1 MEKREENRTLQFIET
16 MTLTTS
22 YHIFVKEFVSEFRT
36 RYALNALLM
45 FVVTT
50 LSIIL
55 FSIGKESPTQ
65 DILSGTLWIVI
76 FFSAMSGLSRTFV
89 AEEERGTSMTLRL
102 LVNSSSVYI
111 GKLLYNFILILF
123 LSLIIA
129 VSYLLFIN
137 EFEVKSYEIFWI
149 TIFLGSAG
157 LASASTIL
165 AAIIAKAN
173 TKGTL
178 FPVLAFPILLPLLLT
193 CINATKLS
201 TEGAFLTEAVK
212 EFQILISFTVVMVAT
227 SFLVFDFVWKD

>member
-1 MEKREENRTLQFIET
+1 
-16 MTLTTS
+16 MTLLAS
-22 YHIFVKEFVSEFRT
+22 YHIFVKEFISEFRT

-55 FSIGKESPTQ
+55 FSIGHDSPTT

-89 AEEERGTSMTLRL
+89 AEEERGTSLTLRL
-102 LVNSSSVYI
+102 LTNSTSVYT
-111 GKLLYNFILILF
+111 GKLIYNFILILS
-123 LSLIIA
+123 LSIIIA
-129 VSYLLFIN
+129 IAYLLLIK
-137 EFEVKSYEIFWI
+137 EFSVKTYSIFWL

-201 TEGAFLTEAVK
+201 VDGAFFSEAIK
-212 EFQILISFTVVMVAT
+212 EFQILISFAIVMVTT
-227 SFLVFDFVWKD
+227 SLLVFDFVWKD

>member
-1 MEKREENRTLQFIET
+1 MLFA
-16 MTLTTS
+16 S
-22 YHIFVKEFVSEFRT
+22 AYHIFIKEFVSEFRT
-36 RYALNALLM
+36 RYAINALLM

-55 FSIGKESPTQ
+55 FSVGAESPSQ
-65 DILSGTLWIVI
+65 EVLSGTLWIVI

-89 AEEERGTSMTLRL
+89 AEEERGTSLTLRL
-102 LVNSSSVYI
+102 LVNGTSVYI
-111 GKLLYNFILILF
+111 GKLLYNFLLILF

-129 VSYLLFIN
+129 ASYLLLMKEFI
-137 EFEVKSYEIFWI
+137 VKSPDVFWC
-149 TIFLGSAG
+149 TILLGAAG

-165 AAIIAKAN
+165 AAVIAKAN

-193 CINATKLS
+193 CINATKMA
-201 TEGAFLTEAVK
+201 TDGAFMMEAFG
-212 EFQILISFTVVMVAT
+212 EFQILISFTVVMIAT

>member
-1 MEKREENRTLQFIET
+1 MIIAA
-16 MTLTTS
+16 S

-55 FSIGKESPTQ
+55 FSIGQESPS
-65 DILSGTLWIVI
+65 IEVLSGTLWIVI

-89 AEEERGTSMTLRL
+89 AEEERGTSLTLRL
-102 LVNSSSVYI
+102 LVNASSVYI
-111 GKLLYNFILILF
+111 GKLVYNFALILV
-123 LSLIIA
+123 LSVIIA
-129 VSYLLFIN
+129 VSYVLFIN
-137 EFEVKSYEIFWI
+137 EFTVKTYEIFWL
-149 TIFLGSAG
+149 TILLGSAG

-193 CINATKLS
+193 CINATKLA
-201 TEGAFLTEAVK
+201 TEGAFIAEAVK
-212 EFQILISFTVVMVAT
+212 EFQILISFTVVMIAT

>member
-1 MEKREENRTLQFIET
+1 MIIIA
-16 MTLTTS
+16 S

-55 FSIGKESPTQ
+55 FSIGQESPSI
-65 DILSGTLWIVI
+65 DVLSGTLWIVI

-89 AEEERGTSMTLRL
+89 AEEERGTSLTLRL
-102 LVNSSSVYI
+102 LVNASSVYI
-111 GKLLYNFILILF
+111 GKLVYNFALILV

-137 EFEVKSYEIFWI
+137 EFSVKNYEIFWL
-149 TIFLGSAG
+149 TILLGSAG

-193 CINATKLS
+193 CINATKLA
-201 TEGAFLTEAVK
+201 TEGAFMLEAVK
-212 EFQILISFTVVMVAT
+212 EFQILISFTVVMIAT

>member
-1 MEKREENRTLQFIET
+1 MILQS
-16 MTLTTS
+16 S
-22 YHIFVKEFVSEFRT
+22 YHIFVKEFISEFRT

-55 FSIGKESPTQ
+55 FSIGHDSPTQ
-65 DILSGTLWIVI
+65 EILSGTLWIVI

-89 AEEERGTSMTLRL
+89 AEEERGTSLTLRL
-102 LVNSSSVYI
+102 LTNSTSVYT
-111 GKLLYNFILILF
+111 GKLIYNFILIF
-123 LSLIIA
+123 VLSIIIA
-129 VSYLLFIN
+129 IAYLLLIK
-137 EFEVKSYEIFWI
+137 EFSVKTYSIFWL
-149 TIFLGSAG
+149 TIILGSAG

-201 TEGAFLTEAVK
+201 VDGAFFSEAIK
-212 EFQILISFTVVMVAT
+212 EFQILISFAIVMVTT
-227 SFLVFDFVWKD
+227 SLLVFDFVWKD

>member
-1 MEKREENRTLQFIET
+1 MILIS
-16 MTLTTS
+16 S
-22 YHIFVKEFVSEFRT
+22 YHIFIKEFISEFRT

-45 FVVTT
+45 FVITT
-50 LSIIL
+50 LSIVL
-55 FSIGKESPTQ
+55 FSIGHDSPSAE
-65 DILSGTLWIVI
+65 ILSGTLWIVI

-89 AEEERGTSMTLRL
+89 AEEERGTSLTLRL
-102 LVNSSSVYI
+102 LTNSTSVYT
-111 GKLLYNFILILF
+111 GKLIYNFILILV
-123 LSLIIA
+123 LSIIIA
-129 VSYLLFIN
+129 IAYLLLIK
-137 EFEVKSYEIFWI
+137 EFSVKNYSIFWL

-201 TEGAFLTEAVK
+201 VDGAFFIEGIK
-212 EFQILISFTVVMVAT
+212 EFQILISFAIVMVTT
-227 SFLVFDFVWKD
+227 SLLVFDFVWKD

>member
-1 MEKREENRTLQFIET
+1 MTFI
-16 MTLTTS
+16 TS
-22 YHIFVKEFVSEFRT
+22 YHIFIKEFVSEFRT

-111 GKLLYNFILILF
+111 GKLFYNFILILV
-123 LSLIIA
+123 LSVIIGI
-129 VSYLLFIN
+129 SYLLFIK
-137 EFEVKSYEIFWI
+137 EFTVKSFDIFWM

-201 TEGAFLTEAVK
+201 TEGAFMSEAVK

>member
-1 MEKREENRTLQFIET
+1 MILI
-16 MTLTTS
+16 TS
-22 YHIFVKEFVSEFRT
+22 YHIFIKEFVSEFRT
-36 RYALNALLM
+36 RYAINALLM

-55 FSIGKESPTQ
+55 FSVGAESPPQ
-65 DILSGTLWIVI
+65 DVLSGTLWIVI

-111 GKLLYNFILILF
+111 GKLLYNFLLILF

-129 VSYLLFIN
+129 ASYLVLLK
-137 EFEVKSYEIFWI
+137 EFTVKSYDIFWI

-201 TEGAFLTEAVK
+201 TEGAFMDEAVK

-227 SFLVFDFVWKD
+227 SFIVFDFVWKD

>member
-1 MEKREENRTLQFIET
+1 
-16 MTLTTS
+16 MTITTS
-22 YHIFVKEFVSEFRT
+22 YHVFIKEFVSEFRT

-55 FSIGKESPTQ
+55 FSIGAESPSI
-65 DILSGTLWIVI
+65 DILAGTLWIVI

-89 AEEERGTSMTLRL
+89 AEEERGTALLLRL
-102 LVNSSSVYI
+102 HVNSSSVLF
-111 GKLLYNFILILF
+111 GKLLYNLVLIF
-123 LSLIIA
+123 VLSVIIA
-129 VSYLLFIN
+129 ASYLLLIK
-137 EFEVKSYEIFWI
+137 EFVIQSYEIFWL
-149 TIFLGSAG
+149 TILLGSFG

-193 CINATKLS
+193 CINATKLAA
-201 TEGAFLTEAVK
+201 EGAFFTEAIK
-212 EFQILISFTVVMVAT
+212 EFQILISFTVVMIAT
-227 SFLVFDFVWKD
+227 STLVFDFVWND

>member
-1 MEKREENRTLQFIET
+1 MIA
-16 MTLTTS
+16 TTS
-22 YHIFVKEFVSEFRT
+22 YHIFIKEFVSEFRT
-36 RYALNALLM
+36 RYAINALLM

-55 FSIGKESPTQ
+55 FSVGAESPSP
-65 DILSGTLWIVI
+65 DVLSGTLWIVI

-129 VSYLLFIN
+129 ASYLVLLK
-137 EFEVKSYEIFWI
+137 EFSVKSYDIFWI
-149 TIFLGSAG
+149 TIVLGSAG

-193 CINATKLS
+193 CINSTKLAV
-201 TEGAFLTEAVK
+201 EGAFMPEAVK

-227 SFLVFDFVWKD
+227 SFIVFDYVWKD

>member
-1 MEKREENRTLQFIET
+1 MIITA
-16 MTLTTS
+16 S

-55 FSIGKESPTQ
+55 FSIGQESPSI
-65 DILSGTLWIVI
+65 DVLSGTLWIVI

-89 AEEERGTSMTLRL
+89 AEEERGTSLTLRL
-102 LVNSSSVYI
+102 LVNASSVYI
-111 GKLLYNFILILF
+111 GKLVYNFALILV

-129 VSYLLFIN
+129 VSYVLFIN
-137 EFEVKSYEIFWI
+137 EFSVKNYEIFWL
-149 TIFLGSAG
+149 TILLGSAG

-193 CINATKLS
+193 CINATKLA
-201 TEGAFLTEAVK
+201 TEGAFLLEAVK
-212 EFQILISFTVVMVAT
+212 EFQILISFTVVMIAT

>member
-1 MEKREENRTLQFIET
+1 MMIIS
-16 MTLTTS
+16 TS

-55 FSIGKESPTQ
+55 FSIGQESPSI
-65 DILSGTLWIVI
+65 DVLSGTLWIVI

-89 AEEERGTSMTLRL
+89 AEEERGTSLTLRL
-102 LVNSSSVYI
+102 LVNASSVYI
-111 GKLLYNFILILF
+111 GKLVYNFALILV
-123 LSLIIA
+123 LSVIIA
-129 VSYLLFIN
+129 VSYVLFIT
-137 EFEVKSYEIFWI
+137 EFTVKTFEIFWL
-149 TIFLGSAG
+149 TILLGSAG

-193 CINATKLS
+193 CINATKLA
-201 TEGAFLTEAVK
+201 TEGAFLVEAVK
-212 EFQILISFTVVMVAT
+212 EFQILISFTVVMIAT

>member
-1 MEKREENRTLQFIET
+1 
-16 MTLTTS
+16 MTLLAS
-22 YHIFVKEFVSEFRT
+22 YHIFIKEFISEFRT

-55 FSIGKESPTQ
+55 FSIGHDSPTQ

-89 AEEERGTSMTLRL
+89 AEEERGTSLTLRL
-102 LVNSSSVYI
+102 LTSSTSVYT
-111 GKLLYNFILILF
+111 GKLIYNFILILA
-123 LSLIIA
+123 LSIFIA
-129 VSYLLFIN
+129 IAYLLLIK
-137 EFEVKSYEIFWI
+137 EFSVKTYSIFWI

-201 TEGAFLTEAVK
+201 VDGAFFSEGIK
-212 EFQILISFTVVMVAT
+212 EFQILISFAIVMVTT
-227 SFLVFDFVWKD
+227 SLLVFDFVWKD

>member
-1 MEKREENRTLQFIET
+1 MVFTIAR
-16 MTLTTS
+16 
-22 YHIFVKEFVSEFRT
+22 HIFIKEFASEFRT

-55 FSIGKESPTQ
+55 FSIGAESPSQ
-65 DILSGTLWIVI
+65 DVLSGTLWIVI

-89 AEEERGTSMTLRL
+89 AEEERGTSLLLRL
-102 LVNSSSVYI
+102 LANSSSVLI
-111 GKLLYNFILILF
+111 GKLLYNFILISF
-123 LSLIIA
+123 LSVIIA
-129 VSYLLFIN
+129 LSYLLLIN
-137 EFEVKSYEIFWI
+137 EFSVRTYEIFWI

-193 CINATKLS
+193 CINATKLA
-201 TEGAFLTEAVK
+201 TEGAFLSEAVQ
-212 EFQILISFTVVMVAT
+212 EFQILFSFMVVMIAT
-227 SFLVFDFVWKD
+227 SFLVFDFVWKE

>member
-1 MEKREENRTLQFIET
+1 MIAAA
-16 MTLTTS
+16 S

-55 FSIGKESPTQ
+55 FSIGHESPSS
-65 DILSGTLWIVI
+65 DVLSGTLWIVI

-89 AEEERGTSMTLRL
+89 AEEERGTSLTLRL
-102 LVNSSSVYI
+102 LVNASSVYI
-111 GKLLYNFILILF
+111 GKLVYNFALILA
-123 LSLIIA
+123 LSVIIA
-129 VSYLLFIN
+129 LSYVLFIN
-137 EFEVKSYEIFWI
+137 EFAVKTYEIFWL
-149 TIFLGSAG
+149 TILLGSAG

-193 CINATKLS
+193 CINATKLA
-201 TEGAFLTEAVK
+201 TEGAFLSEALK
-212 EFQILISFTVVMVAT
+212 EFQILISFTVVMIAT

>member
-1 MEKREENRTLQFIET
+1 MIIA
-16 MTLTTS
+16 TS

-55 FSIGKESPTQ
+55 FSIGQESPSI
-65 DILSGTLWIVI
+65 DVLSGTLWIVI

-89 AEEERGTSMTLRL
+89 AEEERGTSLTLRL
-102 LVNSSSVYI
+102 LVNASSVYI
-111 GKLLYNFILILF
+111 GKLVYNFALILV
-123 LSLIIA
+123 LSFIIA
-129 VSYLLFIN
+129 VAYVLFIN
-137 EFEVKSYEIFWI
+137 EFTVKNYDIFWL
-149 TIFLGSAG
+149 TILLGSAG

-193 CINATKLS
+193 CINATKLA
-201 TEGAFLTEAVK
+201 TEGAFLIEALK
-212 EFQILISFTVVMVAT
+212 EFQILISFTVVMIAT

>member
-1 MEKREENRTLQFIET
+1 MIIAS
-16 MTLTTS
+16 S
-22 YHIFVKEFVSEFRT
+22 YHIFIKEFVSEFRT

-55 FSIGKESPTQ
+55 FAIGQESPS
-65 DILSGTLWIVI
+65 IEVLSGTLWIVI

-89 AEEERGTSMTLRL
+89 AEEERGTSLTLRL
-102 LVNSSSVYI
+102 LVNASSVYI
-111 GKLLYNFILILF
+111 GKLVYNFALILV

-129 VSYLLFIN
+129 AAYVLLID
-137 EFEVKSYEIFWI
+137 EFAVKTQSIFWL
-149 TIFLGSAG
+149 TIVLGSSG

-193 CINATKLS
+193 CINATKLA
-201 TEGAFLTEAVK
+201 TEGAFLSEALK

>member
-1 MEKREENRTLQFIET
+1 MIVAP
-16 MTLTTS
+16 S
-22 YHIFVKEFVSEFRT
+22 YHVFVKEFVSEFRT

-50 LSIIL
+50 LAIIL
-55 FSIGKESPTQ
+55 FAIGQESPSS
-65 DILSGTLWIVI
+65 DVLSGTLWIVI

-102 LVNSSSVYI
+102 LTGSTSVYV
-111 GKLLYNFILILF
+111 GKLVYNFALILV

-129 VSYLLFIN
+129 VAYAVLIDGFN
-137 EFEVKSYEIFWI
+137 VRTPAIFWG
-149 TIFLGSAG
+149 TILLGSAG

-178 FPVLAFPILLPLLLT
+178 FPVLAFPILLPLLMT
-193 CINATKLS
+193 CINATKLA
-201 TEGAFLTEAVK
+201 TEGAFVTEALP
-212 EFQILISFTVVMVAT
+212 EFQILISFTVVMIAT
-227 SFLVFDFVWKD
+227 SFLVFDVVWKD